1 MATKS
6 EDVIGAKM
14 DSCLANGAIKLGAGE
29 IHLIFFS
36 SNMFSSLRSGVIMSA
51 RKDTIF
57 NVAGSN
63 FLPLIFQPEPKYFCL
78 SMIL

>member
-29 IHLIFFS
+29 IHLIFF
-36 SNMFSSLRSGVIMSA
+36 RQIC
-51 RKDTIF
+51 
-57 NVAGSN
+57 
-63 FLPLIFQPEPKYFCL
+63 FQV
-78 SMIL
+78 